1 MNKKKSLKNFLIVL
15 ILITVV
21 TIILIFIGNYF
32 FNFALVRNDNGVS
45 ASNRNIPTSTA
56 ESVQCIINNNH
67 QIQNEKTNFFINSS
81 NQKEIS
87 LISDD
92 NLSLQATEFINNNSH
107 KFAILVHGY
116 TQDKKDVFDLAS
128 HYYENGYTV
137 ITPDLRAHGQSDGK
151 YIGMGWLDKNDIL
164 KWISF
169 VIKDDSEAQIV
180 LHGVSMGAA
189 TVMMTSG
196 ENLPQNVCAIIEDC
210 GYTDVSAVFSSE
222 LYKRFKL
229 PSFPIINCASLVS
242 KIRAGYDFSEAS
254 CINQVKKS
262 TTPILF
268 IHGTDDNFIP
278 VDMCHQVYD
287 AATCK
292 KEKLI
297 ITGAGHT
304 QCRFVE
310 PDTYY
315 STVFNFINNV
325 K

>member
-1 MNKKKSLKNFLIVL
+1 MNKKKLFKINLIFLALAAI
-15 ILITVV
+15 I
-21 TIILIFIGNYF
+21 TIIFVGNYF
-32 FNFALVRNDNGVS
+32 FDFSLVRNDNGVS
-45 ASNRNIPTSTA
+45 ASNRNVPSSTA
-56 ESVQCIINNNH
+56 ESVQCIIDNNH
-67 QIQNEKTNFFINSS
+67 QIQAEKTNSFINSS
-81 NQKEIS
+81 NKKDIS

-92 NLSLQATEFINNNSH
+92 NLSLSATEFINNNDSH

-116 TQDKKDVFDLAS
+116 TQNKNYVFDIAS
-128 HYYENGYTV
+128 HYFENGYTV
-137 ITPDLRAHGQSDGK
+137 IAPDLRAHGKSEGK

-169 VIKDDSEAQIV
+169 VIKDDPCAQIV

-189 TVMMTSG
+189 TVMMVSG
-196 ENLPQNVCAIIEDC
+196 ENLPESVCAIVEDC
-210 GYTDVSAVFSSE
+210 GYTDVSTVFSSE

-268 IHGTDDNFIP
+268 IHGTNDNFIP
-278 VDMCHQVYD
+278 VDMCHQLYNV
-287 AATCK
+287 ATCK

-297 ITGAGHT
+297 INGAGHT

-315 STVFNFINNV
+315 NTVFNFIDNV